1 MLDVPVRQ
9 VVAKL
14 GWRELAQLCKCLYN
28 FRFAVRAFTDTLE
41 QCLVGDDCKVSS
53 LVR

>member
-1 MLDVPVRQ
+1 MLDVPVCE

-14 GWRELAQLCKCLYN
+14 GWRELAQLCKCLYD
-28 FRFAVRAFTDTLE
+28 FRFAIRAFTDALE
-41 QCLVGDDCKVSS
+41 QCLVGGDGEVSS